1 MVTAAK
7 KPKKGKK
14 FSEYMEG
21 WSKTK
26 KKREKRSSTNLSDPS
41 GGVKG
46 VIASTGTIQSR
57 MGKKEELTTR
67 IRRTKEPRTGGISP
81 FKNAAK
87 RRKKVLLEI

>member
-1 MVTAAK
+1 ME
-7 KPKKGKK
+7 
-14 FSEYMEG
+14 FEEYMKG
-21 WSKTK
+21 WNQKTK
-26 KKREKRSSTNLSDPS
+26 KKREKRSITNLSDPS

-46 VIASTGTIQSR
+46 VIASTGTIQSK

-67 IRRTKEPRTGGISP
+67 IRRTKEPRTGVIN